1 MKADL
6 EPPDSKSGKLPP
18 GRPPKVTSQIDT
30 FDALS
35 RDARLARL
43 KQAARHTDL
52 RPETLLYCVCAAHG
66 VEDKELYWAAF
77 EALIKAATPM
87 IAGRMRR
94 LYGMSDVDLSDHQ
107 QLVFLGILKSVERHD
122 PNLEYGIRR
131 FASFLVFRSIDAMR
145 SRQHPWSR
153 NLEPAL
159 EHIDEYYDGEEAA
172 SEPVGDLPDVEL
184 EPEARAL
191 GREELE
197 SLQLR
202 LADLPTKAV
211 EAFMLWRVLK
221 RTQPQIARQLGVS
234 DRTVREWVGKVAKA
248 LGERKAL

>member
-94 LYGMSDVDLSDHQ
+94 AHAWRKNCRKACCS
-107 QLVFLGILKSVERHD
+107 RT
-122 PNLEYGIRR
+122 P
-131 FASFLVFRSIDAMR
+131 ASPSSNPSTSGQAGVI
-145 SRQHPWSR
+145 
-153 NLEPAL
+153 E
-159 EHIDEYYDGEEAA
+159 
-172 SEPVGDLPDVEL
+172 
-184 EPEARAL
+184 
-191 GREELE
+191 
-197 SLQLR
+197 
-202 LADLPTKAV
+202 
-211 EAFMLWRVLK
+211 
-221 RTQPQIARQLGVS
+221 PQIS
-234 DRTVREWVGKVAKA
+234 ES
-248 LGERKAL
+248 